1 MTGPK
6 PRWFGLVAS
15 PLPRIKVGDG
25 GGIAGA
31 VGARHPAHREILVGF
46 ERIFMWVY
54 LKLLVTALVWGGT
67 FVAVSAIILAFFIL
81 GEPITWS
88 LLVGGLFVI
97 SGVYLANIRSYE
109 PFQTSP

>member
-1 MTGPK
+1 
-6 PRWFGLVAS
+6 
-15 PLPRIKVGDG
+15 
-25 GGIAGA
+25 
-31 VGARHPAHREILVGF
+31 
-46 ERIFMWVY
+46 MWVY

-67 FVAVSAIILAFFIL
+67 FVAVSAIFLAFFIL